1 MQGGGVSPPGNPL
14 HGIGLQP
21 PVSQPKAKLLDQL
34 REALAFAAVG
44 PPDRANLLPPTPR
57 ALVPERTACHAFRYS
72 FATHP
77 LEDGYDLSAC
87 KAQAGIRTVQE
98 LLGQSDVSTTMIYT
112 HVLNR
117 GPAAV
122 RSPADRLLVSPHP
135 AGSPALPGPGPLM
148 LQPVRHSIPSEGL
161 AGLPQPF
168 RRQGD
173 TVDSG
178 RSSSRG

>member
-34 REALAFAAVG
+34 REALPFAAVW

-57 ALVPERTACHAFRYS
+57 ALVPQRATCHTFRHA
-72 FATHP
+72 FATHL

-87 KAQAGIRTVQE
+87 NAQAGIRTVQE
-98 LLGQSDVSTTMIYT
+98 LLGHSDVSTTMIYT

-117 GPAAV
+117 GPAAL

-148 LQPVRHSIPSEGL
+148 LQPARHSIPSEGL
-161 AGLPQPF
+161 AAVPQPVQG
-168 RRQGD
+168 RGD
-173 TVDSG
+173 TAL
-178 RSSSRG
+178 SSDISSTG